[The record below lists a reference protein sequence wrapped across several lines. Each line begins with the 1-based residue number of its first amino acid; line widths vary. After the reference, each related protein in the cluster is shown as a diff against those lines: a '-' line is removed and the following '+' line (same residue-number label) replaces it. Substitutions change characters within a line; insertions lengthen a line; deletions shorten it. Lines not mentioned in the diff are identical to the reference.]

1 MKLCLVMILKNAF
14 FVLNNNL
21 FYLINNFKKIYQP
34 WHKNNT
40 NNKFSK
46 ITNKKNSHY
55 KFQKIKIKNPTQ
67 GRDASAINTHTHRKK
82 YDSYKL

>member
-40 NNKFSK
+40 NNKFSTIK
-46 ITNKKNSHY
+46 
-55 KFQKIKIKNPTQ
+55 KIKI
-67 GRDASAINTHTHRKK
+67 S
-82 YDSYKL
+82 S